1 MQVEFLVHGI
11 SAIEIYDRDEALV
24 GGCVAHQQQVCNLHM
39 IIITTQWQS
48 LPLPQSTTCAPVAT
62 RQIVWIDRHRYLL
75 HGKTLSY
82 HS

>member
-1 MQVEFLVHGI
+1 MELAQLKFMTG
-11 SAIEIYDRDEALV
+11 RDEALV

-48 LPLPQSTTCAPVAT
+48 LPLPQSTACAPVAT